1 MIGRAAAVPILTWHA
16 IDVAGEGC
24 ADNDHVAFREDL
36 EKVHALGLRVVPL
49 ATIARAL
56 VRSEL
61 ASLRGCVG
69 LSFDDGADFDF
80 HDMPHPAWGPQRSMS
95 NILADFRA
103 RHGAAAQPSLHA
115 TSFAIVSPQA
125 RQALDATSLVGCRWW
140 NDDWYA
146 SAERRG
152 TMAVESHSWDHNDAT
167 LAATATRAPRGRF
180 MIEDESDAEAEI
192 GEAARVLRTL
202 RERGGDVL
210 FAYPFGDVSAFLEK
224 EWFPRRGEALGIPAA
239 FSANDSGPVHRAS
252 SRWAIPRFTARHH
265 WKSPSQLEQLLRDAH
280 ALPARRGALARLL
293 APKPAQVASTVPAAQ
308 AAAPHWR
315 EHLHTWEVNDARALA
330 GDLFQRKFGH
340 PVPDMPH
347 HYVLV
352 YSPPAG
358 AEDSAPRVVAYVH
371 QLPKE
376 GFHLCGGMCVDERA
390 YRAFPKWLFGQV
402 RDAGG
407 LATIVTSD
415 SMRMLGES
423 PASFGYVGDRKARA
437 ADLRTGFEDT
447 GIELLMV
454 KWLKPLPEE
463 EKRRMIER
471 ATALIPF

>member
-16 IDVAGEGC
+16 IDVAGDDC
-24 ADNDHVAFREDL
+24 ASNDHAAFREDL
-36 EKVHALGLRVVPL
+36 EKIHALGLRVVPL
-49 ATIARAL
+49 AAIARAL
-56 VRSEL
+56 VRREL
-61 ASLRGCVG
+61 ASLDGCLG

-80 HDMPHPAWGPQRSMS
+80 HDMPHPTWGPQRGMS
-95 NILADFRA
+95 NLLADFRA
-103 RHGAAAQPSLHA
+103 RHGAGAQPSLHA
-115 TSFAIVSPQA
+115 TSFTIVSPEA
-125 RQALDATSLVGCRWW
+125 RRALDATSLIGCGWW

-152 TMAVESHSWDHNDAT
+152 TMAVESHSWDHNDAS

-180 MIEDESDAEAEI
+180 MIEEEADAEAEI
-192 GEAARVLRTL
+192 GEAARALRAL
-202 RERGGDVL
+202 RKRDGDVL
-210 FAYPFGDVSAFLEK
+210 FAYPFGDVSAFLARD
-224 EWFPRRGEALGIPAA
+224 WFPRRGDALGIPAA
-239 FSANDSGPVHRAS
+239 FSANDPEPVHGGS

-265 WKSPSQLEQLLRDAH
+265 WKSPEELERLLRDAR
-280 ALPARRGALARLL
+280 ALPRRRGSISRLF
-293 APKPAQVASTVPAAQ
+293 APKPAEVPATVPGEKAE
-308 AAAPHWR
+308 PHWR
-315 EHLHTWEVNDARALA
+315 DHLHTWEVNDARVLA
-330 GDLFQRKFGH
+330 GELFQAKFAH
-340 PVPDMPH
+340 PVPDMPR

-358 AEDSAPRVVAYVH
+358 SDDAAPRVVAYVH

-390 YRAFPKWLFGQV
+390 YRRFPKWLFAQV

-447 GIELLMV
+447 GVDLLMV
-454 KWLKPLPEE
+454 KWLKPLPAED
-463 EKRRMIER
+463 KRRMIER